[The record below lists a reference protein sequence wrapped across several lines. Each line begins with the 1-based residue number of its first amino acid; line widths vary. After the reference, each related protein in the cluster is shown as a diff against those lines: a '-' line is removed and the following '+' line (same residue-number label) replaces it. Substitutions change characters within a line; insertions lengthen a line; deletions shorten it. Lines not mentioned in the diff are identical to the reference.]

1 MRPQDQPRLL
11 TLTVGVVNI
20 ILQFFLFFFTV
31 FIYPPKVIGKQK
43 FVWKSEAK
51 MFQFSVLLLLIIDY
65 RCNKV
70 DFRSIIRQV
79 YIGCGSK

>member
-43 FVWKSEAK
+43 FVWLGSKNV
-51 MFQFSVLLLLIIDY
+51 SVLLLLLIIDY

>member
-1 MRPQDQPRLL
+1 MDLD
-11 TLTVGVVNI
+11 NI
-20 ILQFFLFFFTV
+20 AVFLFFFTV

-65 RCNKV
+65 RCNKA